1 MGYVQE
7 KSVSISSLSPGYVAY
22 LLPVQNAGAN
32 AFGHYVVLF
41 PSPDPFST
49 KVQLIHRG
57 ESEPGALGIRTN
69 AFHLTCS
76 PPNSSSY
83 YALFMLTQDVCCTSS
98 LSFVLL
104 VVHRLAHCVFTQ

>member
-32 AFGHYVVLF
+32 AFGHHVVLF

-57 ESEPGALGIRTN
+57 EGEPRPLVFVQT
-69 AFHLTCS
+69 
-76 PPNSSSY
+76 
-83 YALFMLTQDVCCTSS
+83 
-98 LSFVLL
+98 LSILHVLL
-104 VVHRLAHCVFTQ
+104 QIRLRIMLSSC